1 MSKKNNFRFL
11 LLVYVCLVIL
21 IILIGIMGILGVR
34 RVYMNPEDY
43 NLIFYSSIAAVF
55 LCSIGT
61 IIIVI
66 YMNRYIDRKLTGLR
80 SFAEK
85 MAEYDLTEEV
95 DGSGNDAFGKTI
107 NAINDAR
114 FKLHDTMEQ
123 LKADAENISDSSRD
137 SSEAIRKAYEQI
149 EDLNLKVIQCIDLI
163 GEDYIGNRRIWR
175 LKNNLE
181 DTAKE
186 LAETAQYLK
195 QIAVTADYQHEI
207 SDRYYKQLDRFIL

>member
-66 YMNRYIDRKLTGLR
+66 YMNRYIERKLTGLR

-85 MAEYDLTEEV
+85 MSEYDLTEEV
-95 DGSGNDAFGKTI
+95 DGSGSDAFGKTI